1 MKAGKKERRRLQ
13 ALAELLSLLK
23 PHQVETLIQFVDN
36 DTINDICTLIFNVV
50 HRDRSAK
57 LGDENIQKLCKCM
70 SGKRSEIIYLTKKK
84 NNVKRKRRILKQ
96 SGGFLAT
103 LGIFIYEFKKLGN
116 QQIKI
121 FVYLKFRLMPF
132 FSKIVLNFLKS

>member
-132 FSKIVLNFLKS
+132 FSK

>member
-1 MKAGKKERRRLQ
+1 MKASKKERRRLQ
-13 ALAELLSLLK
+13 ALAEILSLLK
-23 PHQVETLIQFVDN
+23 PHQVKTLIQFVDN

-132 FSKIVLNFLKS
+132 FSK

>member
-103 LGIFIYEFKKLGN
+103 LGIFIYEFKKLGKSTN
-116 QQIKI
+116 QDICLFKI
-121 FVYLKFRLMPF
+121 QTNAVF
-132 FSKIVLNFLKS
+132 FKIVLNFLKS

>member
-1 MKAGKKERRRLQ
+1 MKAGKKERKRLQ

-132 FSKIVLNFLKS
+132 FQK

>member
-132 FSKIVLNFLKS
+132 FFKIVLNFLKS

>member
-23 PHQVETLIQFVDN
+23 PQQVETLIQFVDN

-132 FSKIVLNFLKS
+132 FFKIVLNFLKS